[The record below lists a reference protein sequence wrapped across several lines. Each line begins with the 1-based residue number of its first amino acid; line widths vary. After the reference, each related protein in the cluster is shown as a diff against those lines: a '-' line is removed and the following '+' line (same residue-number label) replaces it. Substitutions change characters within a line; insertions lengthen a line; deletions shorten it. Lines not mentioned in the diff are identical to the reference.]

1 MKYFQRP
8 AESVAA
14 AHLAVVV
21 VHSEGEDQP
30 DEDGRPG
37 HQQEQPEQEEGHL
50 QLPGQTGPLSLV
62 GFRRDTVL

>member
-1 MKYFQRP
+1 MKYFPRP
-8 AESVAA
+8 AESVAP

-30 DEDGRPG
+30 DEDGGPG

-62 GFRRDTVL
+62 GLSRGSVL